1 MRAIEPYN
9 TYRYNHNKCIP
20 RWYVTHYYMK
30 IGMYVLMTAEIIYI
44 STVRYWL
51 YGIIT
56 LSMYRDRAKGDF
68 ILVYGYNTI

>member
-1 MRAIEPYN
+1 
-9 TYRYNHNKCIP
+9 
-20 RWYVTHYYMK
+20 MK